1 MGIIAQTTTAAN
13 TSTSTTFALV
23 ILVCIVVCALIWKNR
38 GGKSWVG
45 ALLGWVLGPFGILA
59 VLIAKPKAAKSRTA
73 SGIPATP
80 VPNRPDSFPLPPNPE
95 VVATQPDRLSES

>member
-1 MGIIAQTTTAAN
+1 MDVIAQTTTTA
-13 TSTSTTFALV
+13 STSTTFALV

-59 VLIAKPKAAKSRTA
+59 VLVAKPKAAKSRAA
-73 SGIPATP
+73 SSIPATP
-80 VPNRPDSFPLPPNPE
+80 VPDRPDSFPLPPNPD

>member
-1 MGIIAQTTTAAN
+1 MGVIAQTTTTA
-13 TSTSTTFALV
+13 STSTTFALV
-23 ILVCIVVCALIWKNR
+23 ILVCIVVCALIWKNK

-59 VLIAKPKAAKSRTA
+59 VLVAKPKAAKSRAT
-73 SGIPATP
+73 SIPATP
-80 VPNRPDSFPLPPNPE
+80 VPNRPDSFPVPPNPD